1 MKTLN
6 LVLLALAAGPLAAQ
20 VAEAPLLDEAAFRK
34 QVQDGLPGPISAAVS
49 HFARLKEEVAIP
61 ILVDAIKARSAGAG
75 PQNEDEAHF
84 FVHVAFDLIS
94 YWATPRSID
103 ATADLCSVDQ
113 KDCRWMVE
121 RVLAGGVGKD
131 RPYTTA
137 YEVIERH
144 PELTG
149 LVIPWAQ
156 RRLSFPHEELLF
168 ARDVV
173 MREREGH
180 PVADNDPIRSRL
192 PAATQEL
199 IRNAI
204 EQARRE
210 PPPTGPIIH

>member
-1 MKTLN
+1 
-6 LVLLALAAGPLAAQ
+6 V
-20 VAEAPLLDEAAFRK
+20 
-34 QVQDGLPGPISAAVS
+34 
-49 HFARLKEEVAIP
+49 KE
-61 ILVDAIKARSAGAG
+61 
-75 PQNEDEAHF
+75 
-84 FVHVAFDLIS
+84 
-94 YWATPRSID
+94 
-103 ATADLCSVDQ
+103 
-113 KDCRWMVE
+113 
-121 RVLAGGVGKD
+121 

-137 YEVIERH
+137 YEAIERH

-156 RRLSFPHEELLF
+156 RRLSFPHEELNF